1 MTDPLQQFRLDG
13 RVAVVTGAS
22 SGMGVV
28 FAETLTS
35 AGARVVLAAR
45 REELLNAVA
54 EGIRKRGGEALAL
67 RCDVA
72 REDEI
77 DALVA
82 KTLAAFGSIDVLVNN
97 AGFTMIVP
105 AEDQALADWRA
116 HVDVMLTGSF
126 LCAQRF
132 GRHWAV
138 AALPLL
144 ARLLR
149 SASPRCA
156 RRGAARSRRARATSF
171 VSRRCSASWALAKFA
186 KRPTPRRRA
195 AKST

>member
-28 FAETLTS
+28 FAETLAI

-67 RCDVA
+67 CCDVA

-97 AGFTMIVP
+97 A
-105 AEDQALADWRA
+105 DLARRERA
-116 HVDVMLTGSF
+116 APRR
-126 LCAQRF
+126 AQR
-132 GRHWAV
+132 GEAS
-138 AALPLL
+138 
-144 ARLLR
+144 LR
-149 SASPRCA
+149 KRASS
-156 RRGAARSRRARATSF
+156 GGARA
-171 VSRRCSASWALAKFA
+171 CA
-186 KRPTPRRRA
+186 
-195 AKST
+195 

>member
-1 MTDPLQQFRLDG
+1 
-13 RVAVVTGAS
+13 
-22 SGMGVV
+22 MGVL
-28 FAETLTS
+28 FAETLAR

-45 REELLNAVA
+45 REEMLNTVV
-54 EGIRKRGGEALAL
+54 EGIRERGGEALAL

-82 KTLAAFGSIDVLVNN
+82 KTLAAFGGIDVLVNN
-97 AGFTMIVP
+97 AGFTTSVP

-132 GRHWAV
+132 GRHRPV

-144 ARLLR
+144 AR
-149 SASPRCA
+149 
-156 RRGAARSRRARATSF
+156 
-171 VSRRCSASWALAKFA
+171 
-186 KRPTPRRRA
+186 
-195 AKST
+195 